1 MKFYGQALLLTAGLF
16 WGSVSYGESRQLVGV
31 PQRATDIIGM
41 EVRNLAD
48 EKLGKV
54 EDLIVNIGSGKT
66 SYVILSSGG
75 VLGLGDQLIVVPT
88 QRFNYREHDK
98 KLILDADKDL
108 LKGAPGY
115 DKNRLPDWSDE
126 AWNIKL
132 EEYYDR
138 SRHTTAAT
146 GKKTVTEPAKE
157 SAPKEH
163 VNRADTAEGQ
173 GSSDGDV
180 QITRAIRK
188 ELMESNLST
197 GAKNAQVIT
206 RNGNVTLRGKVKS
219 EQEREEITARAKRV
233 AGLDRVTDKL
243 ELAK

>member
-1 MKFYGQALLLTAGLF
+1 MKAYGKALLFAAGLACA
-16 WGSVSYGESRQLVGV
+16 SVIQGESRQLVGV
-31 PQRATDIIGM
+31 PQRATDIMGM

-54 EDLIVNIGSGKT
+54 EDLIVNIGAGKT

-75 VLGLGDQLIVVPT
+75 VFGLGDQLIVVPA

-115 DKNRLPDWSDE
+115 DKHRLPDWSDE

-138 SRHTTAAT
+138 FGRAPV
-146 GKKTVTEPAKE
+146 VTERNVAGAIKEVPAKE
-157 SAPKEH
+157 R
-163 VNRADTAEGQ
+163 VTRADTVEGQ
-173 GSSDGDV
+173 GSSERDV
-180 QITRAIRK
+180 QITRSIRK
-188 ELMESNLST
+188 HLVDSNLST
-197 GAKNAQVIT
+197 MAKNVQVIT
-206 RNGNVTLRGKVKS
+206 RHGNVTLRGKVKS
-219 EQEREEITARAKRV
+219 EEEREEIVARAKQV
-233 AGLDRVTDKL
+233 AGLERVTDRI
-243 ELAK
+243 ELWK